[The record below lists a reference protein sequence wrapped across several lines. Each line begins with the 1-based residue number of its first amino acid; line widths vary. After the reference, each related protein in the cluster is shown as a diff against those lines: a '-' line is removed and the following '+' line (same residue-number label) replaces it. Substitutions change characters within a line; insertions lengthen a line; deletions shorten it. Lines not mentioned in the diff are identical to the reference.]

1 MKRHPTHWEEILAND
16 VTDKGL
22 VFQIYEQFMRL
33 NVIKTN
39 NLIKNGQKI

>member
-1 MKRHPTHWEEILAND
+1 MKRHPTHWEKILAND